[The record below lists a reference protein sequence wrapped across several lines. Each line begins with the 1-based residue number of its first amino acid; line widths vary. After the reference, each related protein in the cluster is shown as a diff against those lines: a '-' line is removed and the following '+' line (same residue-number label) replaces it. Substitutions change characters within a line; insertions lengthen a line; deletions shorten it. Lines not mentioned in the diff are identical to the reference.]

1 MFSNSFGIRKLH
13 IIKRKQLVYVGHQN
27 MNHQNINKFNSSC
40 EVSVFIEFEYKSS
53 CALYKYFSL
62 MAKLVTLHSIVDSE

>member
-40 EVSVFIEFEYKSS
+40 EVSALGGTCAKYKF
-53 CALYKYFSL
+53 FSL
-62 MAKLVTLHSIVDSE
+62 MAKLVTLPSIVDSE